1 VSLFREVCEILASD
15 SSFADLGNDPT
26 ASILSHAQ
34 SWFEYWSTGH
44 KVTMHAVASLVAHTE
59 PKSIVLI
66 DEPETHL
73 HPPLLAA
80 LMHAIR
86 LILRK
91 NDAFAVIATHSPV
104 VIQETL
110 RRHISIVKRSGSQIV
125 IHQPVIETY
134 GESIGEITNE
144 IFGLNADAT
153 DFHHSLSQL
162 VERGLSL
169 DQIESFFNPGLSIQA
184 RAYVMTEIARKSD

>member
-1 VSLFREVCEILASD
+1 
-15 SSFADLGNDPT
+15 
-26 ASILSHAQ
+26 
-34 SWFEYWSTGH
+34 
-44 KVTMHAVASLVAHTE
+44 MHAVASLVAHTE

-169 DQIESFFNPGLSIQA
+169 DQIDPSLI
-184 RAYVMTEIARKSD
+184 RD